1 MISIELPEK
10 LYGVHIHFVGIKGTG
25 MAALVE
31 ILSRQGAVI
40 TGSDVSEH
48 FYTDEVLAKAGVKV
62 LPFSEKNIT
71 SEIQYVIYSSAY
83 SPQKNPDLMEAQRQK
98 IPMLLYSQALGCLS
112 ETAYSC
118 AVCGVHGKTTTT
130 GLAGSIISGLAL
142 PAQILAGS
150 QITSFGGNC
159 TLTNEAFL
167 QNLQKNRKIMAE
179 KSCMTDDTDEKQIF
193 IAETCEYQRHFMSF
207 SPKKIILTSVESD
220 HQDYYPTYNDILN
233 AFVDFICRLPEKGQ
247 LIYCADDSGA
257 CEAAILAKQKRPDIC
272 LIPYGEKA
280 SAQEGYRLH
289 VGNVESACQ
298 NFSIEGPDSF
308 KGSFKLYV
316 PGLHLVKNACAA
328 VALNCELL
336 KTHGLN
342 PAEYAEKMAEGA
354 AKFKGG
360 RRRSEVTGITE
371 NVHGD
376 SVVFIDDYGH
386 HPTAIRTTLA
396 GYREFYKGRKI
407 IVDFMSH
414 TYSRT
419 ASLFDEFAF
428 SFDEA
433 DEIIFH
439 KIYSSAREN
448 ADDFSVTGEKL
459 YERAKEKYHEKI
471 HYFNEIMDSADF
483 LEQELNQKAGEKYPK
498 GYLFVTM
505 GAGDNWKIGRSLFDL
520 LQKKKHSD
528 CH

>member
-1 MISIELPEK
+1 MDFEDYCLQQEVPEHFKDHSQAHGSQIRYIIPSDLEEYHSDGVTPVKYSFMDKGVKKELSAEEFKKEYEDNIYQNIQESIQELSQELGLGK
-10 LYGVHIHFVGIKGTG
+10 FYTSIKDRNI
-25 MAALVE
+25 ALSKILQRE
-31 ILSRQGAVI
+31 ILSSPRYGIDLLIACSVDEA
-40 TGSDVSEH
+40 TGEFRIPLGDPIQSKRVEQLINSII
-48 FYTDEVLAKAGVKV
+48 
-62 LPFSEKNIT
+62 KNRIN
-71 SEIQYVIYSSAY
+71 
-83 SPQKNPDLMEAQRQK
+83 KQK
-98 IPMLLYSQALGCLS
+98 IAGGPIVQVSNFGTSKELNIRFNDKNGNLL
-112 ETAYSC
+112 
-118 AVCGVHGKTTTT
+118 
-130 GLAGSIISGLAL
+130 
-142 PAQILAGS
+142 
-150 QITSFGGNC
+150 
-159 TLTNEAFL
+159 
-167 QNLQKNRKIMAE
+167 
-179 KSCMTDDTDEKQIF
+179 MT
-193 IAETCEYQRHFMSF
+193 
-207 SPKKIILTSVESD
+207 
-220 HQDYYPTYNDILN
+220 
-233 AFVDFICRLPEKGQ
+233 
-247 LIYCADDSGA
+247 
-257 CEAAILAKQKRPDIC
+257 
-272 LIPYGEKA
+272 
-280 SAQEGYRLH
+280 
-289 VGNVESACQ
+289 
-298 NFSIEGPDSF
+298 
-308 KGSFKLYV
+308 KL
-316 PGLHLVKNACAA
+316 
-328 VALNCELL
+328 
-336 KTHGLN
+336 
-342 PAEYAEKMAEGA
+342 EYAEKMAEGA

-483 LEQELNQKAGEKYPK
+483 LEQELNQKAGEKYPA

-505 GAGDNWKIGRSLFDL
+505 GAGDNWKIGHSLFDL